1 MIGQTNANSSKINGT
16 IKEYVVNTGNTIAKG
31 DFVSIVSSGSI
42 SVSSPSTLV
51 SGALTGENTLTINI
65 SDNKFLIIYN
75 KNDSK
80 LYAKVV
86 NYTTTFDNNA
96 ETNIFNG
103 LCTSLHAEKMSNGDI
118 ILSFITNV
126 NNCRMCKLHINGNS
140 VEVSIVAT
148 TILNETASYFSFAL
162 LTDTLAVATKYY
174 ASGHLLRRA
183 VIVSISES
191 SISILNNATDNISY
205 LYPDGNY
212 IFKIDD
218 TKACLVIGER
228 VNYYNGAYTITPNGS
243 SNPTI
248 IETVYQNRYIQSSQ
262 QHLSVFNGCRLNN
275 KYVAIVVGSSARG
288 PYPYMSFICELTNN
302 EVGISFPMKLN
313 DDSLAVSGLTTVS
326 ITSIS
331 LMDNDLLLIG
341 YKHSS
346 NSYGRLCVFDLKNN
360 GIFDAITFNDTNT
373 DKFSVAR
380 LNSTQG
386 IVFYHNAF
394 TANGDVRIVTL
405 PTTYVKAY
413 DGTGILGIA
422 KSGGSAGETI
432 KVYVP

>member
-1 MIGQTNANSSKINGT
+1 MIGQTNAKIGSKINGV
-16 IKEYVVNTGNTIAKG
+16 IKEYVVNTGESIAKG
-31 DFVSIVSSGSI
+31 DFVSIVSSGSV

-51 SGALTGENTLTINI
+51 SGALMGDNTITINI

-103 LCTSLHAEKMSNGDI
+103 VGTSLHAEKMSNGDI
-118 ILSFITNV
+118 VLSFVYNFR
-126 NNCRMCKLHINGNS
+126 CYMCKLHINGNS

-148 TILNETASYFSFAL
+148 TILSENASYFSFAL
-162 LTDTLAVATKYY
+162 LTDTLAVATRYY
-174 ASGHLLRRA
+174 ESGTSLRRA

-191 SISILNNATDNISY
+191 SISILNNSTGDASLTASGD
-205 LYPDGNY
+205 Y

-218 TKACLVIGER
+218 TNACLVIGEL
-228 VNYYNGAYTITPNGS
+228 VNYYNGTYAITPNGS
-243 SNPTI
+243 SSPTI
-248 IETVYQNRYIQSSQ
+248 IETAPQNKNNQMSY
-262 QHLSVFNGCRLNN
+262 FNGCRLNN
-275 KYVAIVVGSSARG
+275 KSAVIVGKSQRG
-288 PYPYMSFICELTNN
+288 NYLYMSFISALSNN

-313 DDSLAVSGLTTVS
+313 NDILLLGPSVS
-326 ITSIS
+326 ITSVS
-331 LMDNDLLLIG
+331 LMNNDLLLIG
-341 YKHSS
+341 YGQYINGSD
-346 NSYGRLCVFDLKNN
+346 YGRLCVFDLKNN
-360 GIFDAITFNDTNT
+360 GIFNAITFNNTNT
-373 DKFSVAR
+373 AKFSVAR

-386 IVFYHNAF
+386 IVFYHNKS

-422 KSGGSAGETI
+422 KTGGSAGDTI
-432 KVYVP
+432 KVFMPE